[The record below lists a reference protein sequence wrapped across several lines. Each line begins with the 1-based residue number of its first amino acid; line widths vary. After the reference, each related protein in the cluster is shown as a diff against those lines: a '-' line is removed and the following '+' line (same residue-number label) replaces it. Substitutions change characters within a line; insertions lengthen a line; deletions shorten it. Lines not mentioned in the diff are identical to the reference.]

1 MAGVK
6 CWWRS
11 VKCCGKIIL
20 WDECTG

>member
-20 WDECTG
+20 WNECIG